1 MQNKIISSYIEY
13 INFYKKDSISS
24 RKIEGT
30 SEMWMKLL
38 IDFTEYTEAISLNKK
53 LPDEIL
59 EFLSLSIDN
68 NIRYTI
74 ASKHKLPAHLYLK
87 LSLDKDESV
96 RMRIA
101 LNKNTPKDI
110 LENMKNDEWD
120 NIVEVIKKR
129 LMTNSKTL

>member
-1 MQNKIISSYIEY
+1 M
-13 INFYKKDSISS
+13 NFYKKDPISS

-87 LSLDKDESV
+87 LSLDKNESV

-101 LNKNTPKDI
+101 LNKNTPKDV

-120 NIVEVIKKR
+120 NIVEIVKKR
-129 LMTNSKTL
+129 LITNFNLNF

>member
-1 MQNKIISSYIEY
+1 MQNRIISSYIEY
-13 INFYKKDSISS
+13 INLYKKDPILS
-24 RKIEGT
+24 RKIEGA

-38 IDFTEYTEAISLNKK
+38 IDFPEYTEVISLNKK

-59 EFLSLSIDN
+59 EFLSLSTDN

-74 ASKHKLPAHLYLK
+74 ASKHKLPVHLYLK

-101 LNKNTPKDI
+101 LNKNTPKDV

-120 NIVEVIKKR
+120 NIIEIVKKR
-129 LMTNSKTL
+129 LITNS